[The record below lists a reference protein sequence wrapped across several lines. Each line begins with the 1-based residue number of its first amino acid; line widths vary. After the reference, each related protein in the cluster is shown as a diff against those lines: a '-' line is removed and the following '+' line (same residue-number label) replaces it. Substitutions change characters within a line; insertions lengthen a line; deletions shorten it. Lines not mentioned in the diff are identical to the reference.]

1 VSLHGNSSALLFQG
15 GFAATAKW
23 FRDVKLERD
32 PAPRL
37 GLALRTVISR
47 FAEVLIGLG
56 VFQPDAGHIDPAIW
70 AGYQANRPV
79 LVVVSDQ
86 FGKLHVNAPKY
97 GY

>member
-1 VSLHGNSSALLFQG
+1 VSLHGGSSALLFQG

-23 FRDVKLERD
+23 FRDVELERD

-37 GLALRTVISR
+37 GLALRTVVSR
-47 FAEVLIGLG
+47 FAEVLVGLG
-56 VFQPDAGHIDPAIW
+56 VFEPDTGHIDPAIR

-79 LVVVSDQ
+79 LVVVSDR
-86 FGKLHVNAPKY
+86 FGKLHVNAPKS